1 MTAAK
6 AAILAALIIPGLHAA
21 SPEEIAGRE
30 KLAGKWHSGD
40 SVSDRTG
47 TVWILENAGDLIRV
61 TSIQDGK
68 TVFALQCNTVGK
80 ECEAQSDGE
89 RAKVTM
95 YYNGPRLVQYE
106 TRGSH
111 VTKRRFTITGEDGNT
126 LEVETMPISPPGKAE
141 TIRFKRQ
148 PAS

>member
-1 MTAAK
+1 LLVVDDDAMGRSVMQ
-6 AAILAALIIPGLHAA
+6 IMLAPQGYQL
-21 SPEEIAGRE
+21 
-30 KLAGKWHSGD
+30 
-40 SVSDRTG
+40 
-47 TVWILENAGDLIRV
+47 
-61 TSIQDGK
+61 
-68 TVFALQCNTVGK
+68 
-80 ECEAQSDGE
+80 GE